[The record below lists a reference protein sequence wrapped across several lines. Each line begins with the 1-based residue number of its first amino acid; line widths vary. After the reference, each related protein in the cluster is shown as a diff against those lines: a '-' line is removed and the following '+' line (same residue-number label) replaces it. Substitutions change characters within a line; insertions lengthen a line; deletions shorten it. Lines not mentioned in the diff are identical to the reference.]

1 VADPTKLDFFT
12 SSPLLYVLRQ
22 LRDLGR
28 ERKESGDAE
37 LLAVARRAHNALAW
51 FECDLDGRF
60 TDAERFLD
68 EVYND
73 RQPPESSPDSSEG

>member
-1 VADPTKLDFFT
+1 VTEPAKLDYFT

-28 ERKESGDAE
+28 DRKEAGDAE

-60 TDAERFLD
+60 DDAARYLD

-73 RQPPESSPDSSEG
+73 RPAPEPEG

>member
-1 VADPTKLDFFT
+1 MTEPAKLDVFT

-28 ERKESGDAE
+28 DRKESGDAE
-37 LLAVARRAHNALAW
+37 LLAIARRAHNALAW

-60 TDAERFLD
+60 TDAERYLD

-73 RQPPESSPDSSEG
+73 RPARAEPPSEG